1 MKKVQRNDRFYWISW
16 YRWNSIDFS
25 SFARNGQQLSE
36 MKKVQKNNWFYWIS
50 WYIWNSIDSFSFGQN
65 DPELPEMK
73 KVQKNDRF
81 CCISWYR
88 WNSKVG
94 RILISCGRHKMAD
107 AIGIRITLD
116 ANMDAKCQIPSG
128 SVSFSCP
135 ISVVCS
141 LSGRRRYVV
150 GGIGEPECV

>member
-1 MKKVQRNDRFYWISW
+1 MSVNITSYNTSLHRFAHHFGCKYCTHRITLGASMRPTIQDHIGIHITLGANIGHKMQD
-16 YRWNSIDFS
+16 YIDIHITLN
-25 SFARNGQQLSE
+25 ADTG
-36 MKKVQKNNWFYWIS
+36 
-50 WYIWNSIDSFSFGQN
+50 
-65 DPELPEMK
+65 
-73 KVQKNDRF
+73 
-81 CCISWYR
+81 
-88 WNSKVG
+88 
-94 RILISCGRHKMAD
+94 HKMAD